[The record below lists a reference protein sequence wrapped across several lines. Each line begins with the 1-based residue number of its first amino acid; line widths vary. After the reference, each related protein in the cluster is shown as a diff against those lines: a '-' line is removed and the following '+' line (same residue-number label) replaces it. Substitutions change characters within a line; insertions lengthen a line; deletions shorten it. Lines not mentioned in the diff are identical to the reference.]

1 MGMIEFLYS
10 FQGRQQRTCCL
21 LNRTESQMSSINKQ
35 LIKGLNIITDRKA
48 LKQYTDSSLVQHFI
62 EPMKNVVVRTEY
74 FRPQASI
81 EAPFRKNPQPCLEF
95 TYTLSGDT
103 TLTIKNG
110 PGNWSKYHFSG
121 GVRFFG
127 LNTELSGIAAVNTLA
142 PVKVLH
148 LYITPQKLAQLLGSG
163 SGHLVRAIIDK
174 ASVNSKSPLNIT
186 TAGPVTTSIIHQIF
200 NRGGASP
207 ADSLFLKGKIL
218 ELLSHEVEFLCGP
231 QRKQTILQPDDVV
244 MLQAAKTIIMERMS
258 TPPSIAE
265 LARKVGLNEKKI
277 KQGFKELYGT
287 TVYGFLRKYRM
298 EQAKLLFDRDQ
309 KSVTDVAC
317 AVGYSN
323 VSHFGAIFRHHHGVR
338 PGEYLKSQKEYRMT
352 HHLPL

>member
-1 MGMIEFLYS
+1 
-10 FQGRQQRTCCL
+10 
-21 LNRTESQMSSINKQ
+21 MSSINKE

-81 EAPFRKNPQPCLEF
+81 EAPFRKYPQPCLEF

-103 TLTIKNG
+103 TLSIRNG
-110 PGNWSKYHFSG
+110 PGDWSKYRFSG
-121 GVRFFG
+121 GVRFLG

-148 LYITPQKLAQLLGSG
+148 LYITPKKLAQLLGSG

-174 ASVNSKSPLNIT
+174 ASVNSKSLLNIT
-186 TAGPVTTSIIHQIF
+186 TAGPVTAPIIHQIF
-200 NRGGASP
+200 NRDSASP

-231 QRKQTILQPDDVV
+231 QRKQTILQPDDVA
-244 MLQAAKTIIMERMS
+244 MLQAARTIIMERMS
-258 TPPSIAE
+258 APPSIAE
-265 LARKVGLNEKKI
+265 LARKVGLNEKKV

-323 VSHFGAIFRHHHGVR
+323 VSHFGAIFKYHHGVR
-338 PGEYLKSQKEYRMT
+338 PGEYLKSQKEHLMT
-352 HHLPL
+352 RHLPL